1 VISYKGSTRISRYS
15 ARPSPRSSS
24 SSRETTPTTPKRTK
38 RVYTSPETTPR
49 SIKTETPPT
58 ICSCRPK
65 EKRVLFGKNKS
76 SRITYWK
83 IEIMYYKIEV
93 C

>member
-1 VISYKGSTRISRYS
+1 MI
-15 ARPSPRSSS
+15 
-24 SSRETTPTTPKRTK
+24 
-38 RVYTSPETTPR
+38 PR

-65 EKRVLFGKNKS
+65 ENRVLFGKNKS